1 MLMETLEYLGI
12 AFICSV
18 ILIILSKIILQALI
32 RRPAD
37 YYDAAEMLQE
47 EIMLNEAGIS
57 ITSEHETSP
66 EGEILEETHLEA
78 HLSGIAVAEPEEI
91 IKEIPESVIESIE
104 EVPVHTEAETEP
116 ELEIEAEPDIE
127 ETSEP
132 EPEPVIEETPE
143 PEPETEPDIEEVPEP
158 EPEAEP
164 VIEEVPE
171 PEPEAEP
178 VIEEVPEP
186 EPETEPE
193 IEETPEPE
201 PEAEPVIEEVPEP
214 EPEPIGFSIKAR
226 TTRERR
232 PIRKAE
238 PEPEPEENASDED
251 SERHEWDETYDE
263 IRDSLEQAYAVA
275 QPKKAETVSAAETD
289 SVMDDQ
295 SSGSVKHEN
304 RKSSG
309 SGKNKKKNDRKR
321 KPKPSMNM
329 NKKTLT
335 EIALSKGIEIP
346 EGATKRM
353 ILDLIYEEKRK

>member
-1 MLMETLEYLGI
+1 METLEYLGI

-143 PEPETEPDIEEVPEP
+143 PEPETEPDSEEVPEP

-164 VIEEVPE
+164 V
-171 PEPEAEP
+171 
-178 VIEEVPEP
+178 
-186 EPETEPE
+186 

-201 PEAEPVIEEVPEP
+201 PEAEPVIEEAPEP
-214 EPEPIGFSIKAR
+214 ESEPIGFSIKAR

>member
-178 VIEEVPEP
+178 VIEEVP
-186 EPETEPE
+186 
-193 IEETPEPE
+193 

>member
-1 MLMETLEYLGI
+1 METLEYLGI

-186 EPETEPE
+186 EPE
-193 IEETPEPE
+193 
-201 PEAEPVIEEVPEP
+201 
-214 EPEPIGFSIKAR
+214 PIGFSIKAR

>member
-1 MLMETLEYLGI
+1 METLEYLGI

-143 PEPETEPDIEEVPEP
+143 PEPETEPDSEEVPEPEPEAEPVIEEVPEP

-186 EPETEPE
+186 EPE
-193 IEETPEPE
+193 
-201 PEAEPVIEEVPEP
+201 AEPVIEEAPEP
-214 EPEPIGFSIKAR
+214 ESEPIGFSIKAR

>member
-1 MLMETLEYLGI
+1 M
-12 AFICSV
+12 
-18 ILIILSKIILQALI
+18 
-32 RRPAD
+32 
-37 YYDAAEMLQE
+37 
-47 EIMLNEAGIS
+47 
-57 ITSEHETSP
+57 
-66 EGEILEETHLEA
+66 
-78 HLSGIAVAEPEEI
+78 
-91 IKEIPESVIESIE
+91 
-104 EVPVHTEAETEP
+104 
-116 ELEIEAEPDIE
+116 
-127 ETSEP
+127 
-132 EPEPVIEETPE
+132 
-143 PEPETEPDIEEVPEP
+143 
-158 EPEAEP
+158 
-164 VIEEVPE
+164 
-171 PEPEAEP
+171 
-178 VIEEVPEP
+178 
-186 EPETEPE
+186 

-201 PEAEPVIEEVPEP
+201 PEAEPVIEEAPEP

>member
-1 MLMETLEYLGI
+1 METLEYLGI

-116 ELEIEAEPDIE
+116 ELEIEAEPE
-127 ETSEP
+127 
-132 EPEPVIEETPE
+132 IEETPE
-143 PEPETEPDIEEVPEP
+143 PE
-158 EPEAEP
+158 A
-164 VIEEVPE
+164 
-171 PEPEAEP
+171 
-178 VIEEVPEP
+178 
-186 EPETEPE
+186 EPE

-201 PEAEPVIEEVPEP
+201 PEAEPVIEEAPEPEP

>member
-1 MLMETLEYLGI
+1 METLEYLGI

-143 PEPETEPDIEEVPEP
+143 PEPETEP
-158 EPEAEP
+158 

-178 VIEEVPEP
+178 VIEE
-186 EPETEPE
+186 
-193 IEETPEPE
+193 TPEPE
-201 PEAEPVIEEVPEP
+201 PEAEPVIEEAPEPEP